1 MKNTTLF
8 ILLAFLLMLVA
19 CQRKDGSAS
28 VYHKYDQLVDVSK
41 PLPFGDDRDVYLFA
55 GQQNQSRMVEIL
67 GGSITR
73 KVQLT
78 APEQYFYLLPTD
90 GTKIKDFSTY
100 KNLIY
105 CGTMNGIDEVS
116 NYLRSTLNKE
126 SLQRVQ
132 LSGAELYVRKNI
144 TVRDQLL
151 FFLIAKDTATLE
163 RLVTQRANQVFDL
176 LVERLG
182 ARLAYQAY
190 TSAVIDNKLFTQLPY
205 TIQIPQLYEIFS
217 NDQENSFLSFVYKPR
232 LPNRNLPDKYIS
244 VHYEGMLQ
252 NLVTEDWLLAKRQEL
267 ADQHFPGDK
276 YLTDR
281 VSVDSVKFA
290 GHDALR
296 LRGAWINKELGGGVG
311 GAFQT
316 FAFWNAATQTVY
328 VVDNIVY
335 YPAGDKL
342 PILLELEML
351 SESIAIK

>member
-1 MKNTTLF
+1 MKNKSLL
-8 ILLAFLLMLVA
+8 ILIAVLLVLGA
-19 CQRKDGSAS
+19 CQRKEGAAS
-28 VYHKYDQLVDVSK
+28 VYHRYDQLVELSK
-41 PLPFGDDRDVYLFA
+41 PLAFGDDRDVYLFA
-55 GQQNQSRMVEIL
+55 GKENQARIGEIL
-67 GGSITR
+67 SASITR

-78 APEQYFYLLPTD
+78 APEQYFYLLPTE
-90 GTKIKDFSTY
+90 GTKIKDFRTY

-105 CGTMNGIDEVS
+105 CGTMNGVDEVS
-116 NYLRSTLNKE
+116 NYLRGNLDKKL
-126 SLQRVQ
+126 LQRVQ
-132 LSGAELYVRKNI
+132 TSGAELFVQKNI

-151 FFLIAKDTATLE
+151 FFLLAKDAATLE
-163 RLVTQRANQVFDL
+163 QLATQRAGQVFDL
-176 LVERLG
+176 LLERLG

-190 TSAVIDNKLFTQLPY
+190 TSAVIDNKLFAQLPY

-232 LPNRNLPDKYIS
+232 LPNRELPDKYIS

-252 NLVTEDWLLAKRQEL
+252 NLVTQDWLLAKRQEL

-276 YLTDR
+276 YLEEK
-281 VSVDSVKFA
+281 VSVDSVRFA

-296 LRGAWINKELGGGVG
+296 LRGAWINKEMGGGVG

-342 PILLELEML
+342 PILLELGML
-351 SESIAIK
+351 SESIAMK